1 MAGNVAE
8 WCEDDWVDEP
18 PAVNEKDPL
27 NRKDGSVFKVL
38 RGGSWES
45 LAISARSAARD
56 WNTPGKH
63 RSSNGVRFVLE
74 DE

>member
-8 WCEDDWVDEP
+8 WCEDDWIEEP
-18 PAVNEKDPL
+18 PAANEKDPL

-38 RGGSWES
+38 RGGSWEN
-45 LAISARSAARD
+45 LAISARSAARE
-56 WNTPGKH
+56 WNTAGKH